1 MKIVLD
7 TNVLVAGL
15 LSPFGP
21 CGDIVRMA
29 SSGNLILCIDARVL
43 SEYRE
48 VLWRPKFRFDRD
60 KVAAVLDYIER
71 NGWIVSSSPLSA
83 SLPDHDDE
91 PFLEIAVSG
100 GADCLITGNVAHFPS
115 ELRQGVKALT
125 PADFLKRC
133 VKRGVYK
140 KRRKST
146 GITQKQSRHI
156 GESS

>member
-21 CGDIVRMA
+21 CGDIVRMV

-48 VLWRPKFRFDRD
+48 VLKRPKFSFDHER
-60 KVAAVLDYIER
+60 VAAILDYIELH
-71 NGWIVSSSPLSA
+71 GWVVTSTPLS
-83 SLPDHDDE
+83 LPLRDPDDE

-100 GADCLITGNVAHFPS
+100 DADYLVTGNAAHFPR
-115 ELRQGVKALT
+115 ELCHGVEVVS
-125 PADFLKRC
+125 PADFLKRGL
-133 VKRGVYK
+133 KGR
-140 KRRKST
+140 T
-146 GITQKQSRHI
+146 
-156 GESS
+156 